1 MSKDKESKA
10 KELQKSL
17 TKKFELA
24 WHALENDEK
33 TMVDDFCESYKEY
46 LTVSKTE
53 RLCAAY
59 TVLLAEEKGFKPLEY
74 YQAKGKVVPG
84 DKIYVVF
91 RKKTVLLFVVGEEA
105 LENGMSIIG
114 AHIDAPRLDLKP
126 APLYE
131 ESDMAYFK
139 THYYGGIK
147 KYQWVTMPLALHGTV
162 VKKDGEVINIS
173 LGEKDEEPVFC
184 ITDLLPHLSQ
194 EQNQKKMAEGIKGEG
209 LNLIIGSIPYA
220 DKDIGDAVKLNI
232 LKQLNDTYG
241 IIEEDFAS
249 AELEVVPA
257 GAARDVGFDRGFVGS
272 YGQDDRV
279 CAFTATM
286 AILNQDDEKPPKRTL
301 CTILADKEEIGS
313 YGSTGM
319 QSNFFENEMAE
330 LIDLTEDHKPELTLR
345 RCLKNSEFLSA
356 DVTAAYDPNF
366 SGTHDLY
373 NAPFAGKGLVISK
386 YGGSRGKSGSNDA
399 HAEFLGKLRECFNAA
414 DVTWQMGELGRVDLG
429 GGGTIAYM
437 LAEYGMD
444 VVDCGPALLSM
455 HSPFELCSKAD
466 VYMTYKGYKAFFD
479 HC

>member
-147 KYQWVTMPLALHGTV
+147 KYQWVTMPLALHG
-162 VKKDGEVINIS
+162 N
-173 LGEKDEEPVFC
+173 
-184 ITDLLPHLSQ
+184 
-194 EQNQKKMAEGIKGEG
+194 
-209 LNLIIGSIPYA
+209 
-220 DKDIGDAVKLNI
+220 
-232 LKQLNDTYG
+232 
-241 IIEEDFAS
+241 
-249 AELEVVPA
+249 
-257 GAARDVGFDRGFVGS
+257 
-272 YGQDDRV
+272 
-279 CAFTATM
+279 
-286 AILNQDDEKPPKRTL
+286 
-301 CTILADKEEIGS
+301 
-313 YGSTGM
+313 
-319 QSNFFENEMAE
+319 
-330 LIDLTEDHKPELTLR
+330 
-345 RCLKNSEFLSA
+345 
-356 DVTAAYDPNF
+356 
-366 SGTHDLY
+366 
-373 NAPFAGKGLVISK
+373 
-386 YGGSRGKSGSNDA
+386 
-399 HAEFLGKLRECFNAA
+399 
-414 DVTWQMGELGRVDLG
+414 
-429 GGGTIAYM
+429 
-437 LAEYGMD
+437 
-444 VVDCGPALLSM
+444 LLSPL
-455 HSPFELCSKAD
+455 HRESQRL
-466 VYMTYKGYKAFFD
+466 
-479 HC
+479 